1 MFIILSCSDIGVGLS
16 SVPMSSLP
24 LFIKNF
30 DALCMLSPILRFF
43 YYIPYSFSWSVLTI
57 AALDRVL
64 IIAKEYMYKKHVT
77 MKHLYGLTTFSLLMN
92 LIMAIAVAMDG
103 EILEGLSFTMRY
115 TQTVGE
121 VFFIIVTIVAY
132 MYLVYF
138 VRSKSREIAN
148 QRYGGIKIDKKLLMT
163 IAYTYICLVTFTF
176 PYFAERVAHFILQTV
191 NPLMSMNLKFW
202 GKISVYSNSYTN
214 ALIIVYNSQ

>member
-1 MFIILSCSDIGVGLS
+1 
-16 SVPMSSLP
+16 
-24 LFIKNF
+24 
-30 DALCMLSPILRFF
+30 
-43 YYIPYSFSWSVLTI
+43 
-57 AALDRVL
+57 
-64 IIAKEYMYKKHVT
+64 

-148 QRYGGIKIDKKLLMT
+148 QRRGGIKLT
-163 IAYTYICLVTFTF
+163 RNC
-176 PYFAERVAHFILQTV
+176 
-191 NPLMSMNLKFW
+191 
-202 GKISVYSNSYTN
+202 
-214 ALIIVYNSQ
+214 

>member
-1 MFIILSCSDIGVGLS
+1 MHAFSYLAIFLLYTLQFFLVLAYNCCSWQSSNNSKRIHVQKTRHNEAFIWLNNIFPINESYNGNCSRNGWW
-16 SVPMSSLP
+16 
-24 LFIKNF
+24 N
-30 DALCMLSPILRFF
+30 
-43 YYIPYSFSWSVLTI
+43 
-57 AALDRVL
+57 
-64 IIAKEYMYKKHVT
+64 
-77 MKHLYGLTTFSLLMN
+77 
-92 LIMAIAVAMDG
+92 
-103 EILEGLSFTMRY
+103 LEGLSFTMRY

-148 QRYGGIKIDKKLLMT
+148 QRRGGIKIDKKLLMT
-163 IAYTYICLVTFTF
+163 IAYTYICLVIFTF

-202 GKISVYSNSYTN
+202 GRILVYSNSYTN
-214 ALIIVYNSQ
+214 AMIIVYNSR